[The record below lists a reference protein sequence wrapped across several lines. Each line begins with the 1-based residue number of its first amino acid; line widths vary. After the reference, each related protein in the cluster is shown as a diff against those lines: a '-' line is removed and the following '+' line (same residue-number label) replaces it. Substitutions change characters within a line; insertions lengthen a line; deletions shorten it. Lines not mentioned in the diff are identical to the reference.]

1 MDYHSLEKRAA
12 AILHRLGDIDPQA
25 LVRTLSI
32 SQQQLVEI
40 AKALTLDTNGDGVL
54 DENELEGRAGGFVR
68 RLQEQAGLGT
78 SGKVQIEKLTTELA
92 KQRGE
97 QSGDSGQERRGREP
111 LIKYGGTDF
120 GVSTEL
126 EEVLGF
132 DAPPDASGSWQ
143 SKYDARIVSQV
154 NELMAKHDTNKS
166 HYLEIHEWPEVPF
179 RSDPSEDDADGDGRI
194 SRAELAAHLH
204 KHANRNRRGGDERTE
219 RGDRGD
225 DTRGERAT
233 RGVAPE
239 GDRSTRGGTSQPTT
253 TLTSTRSAPTGDP
266 NRRHAQSLMEQY
278 DLDEDGYLDE
288 EEWSQLRGPDPAE
301 FDKNGDGYLSLDEL
315 TARIASMIFE
325 MTI

>member
-1 MDYHSLEKRAA
+1 
-12 AILHRLGDIDPQA
+12 
-25 LVRTLSI
+25 
-32 SQQQLVEI
+32 
-40 AKALTLDTNGDGVL
+40 
-54 DENELEGRAGGFVR
+54 
-68 RLQEQAGLGT
+68 
-78 SGKVQIEKLTTELA
+78 
-92 KQRGE
+92 
-97 QSGDSGQERRGREP
+97 
-111 LIKYGGTDF
+111 
-120 GVSTEL
+120 
-126 EEVLGF
+126 
-132 DAPPDASGSWQ
+132 
-143 SKYDARIVSQV
+143 VSQV

-225 DTRGERAT
+225 DTRGERST

-315 TARIASMIFE
+315 TARIASMSRSAESSVSTSSGSRGTTQRFLTPTERLPRGLPEWFKRSDTDGDGQVSMAEFTDSWTEAKIKEFE
-325 MTI
+325 RYDLNGDGVITAQEALEASSRR